1 MKFWFNG
8 EIFDSDDKVIAVD
21 DRGFMLGDGLFETV
35 LARNSLPLR
44 LSAHLQRL
52 RQGAELIDLQIGIS
66 NQELT
71 AAFAL
76 VLDANNADTGVLR
89 LTASRGTC
97 ERGLLPPP
105 QNEPC
110 LAITIAP
117 VPASKGEANA
127 IIATSFRRDEL
138 SPLSRCK
145 TLSYL
150 GNIVA
155 RQEAES
161 HGANEALL
169 LNTQKRLAE
178 ATIANLFLVV
188 GNRIFTPPVTDGALP
203 GTIRGEIL
211 AKFGAEEK
219 ELPITTL
226 GQASESFLTNSLGI
240 RPLLQ
245 VDGQPIGDG
254 MIGPIT
260 SHLMSVLP

>member
-8 EIFDSDDKVIAVD
+8 EIFNTEDKVIAVD
-21 DRGFMLGDGLFETV
+21 DRAFMLGDGLFETV
-35 LARNSLPLR
+35 LARDKVPLR

-52 RQGAELIDLQIGIS
+52 RQGAELIDLKIGI
-66 NQELT
+66 NNEELSS
-71 AAFAL
+71 AFAL
-76 VLDANNADTGVLR
+76 VLDANNLDEGVLR
-89 LTASRGTC
+89 LTVSRGTA
-97 ERGLLPPP
+97 ERGLLPPSE
-105 QNEPC
+105 NAPC
-110 LAITIAP
+110 LAITVNP
-117 VPASKGEANA
+117 VPPYKGETNA
-127 IIATSFRRDEL
+127 IISTSFRRDEL

-161 HGANEALL
+161 YGANEALL
-169 LNTQKRLAE
+169 LNTQKRLVE

-203 GTIRGEIL
+203 GTMRGEIL

-219 ELPITTL
+219 ELPVDIL
-226 GQASESFLTNSLGI
+226 GQASEGFLTNCLGL

-245 VDGQPIGDG
+245 VDGQTIGNG
-254 MIGPIT
+254 RVGPIT

>member
-1 MKFWFNG
+1 VKFWFNG
-8 EIFDSDDKVIAVD
+8 EIFDSEDKVIAVN
-21 DRGFMLGDGLFETV
+21 DRAFMLGDGLFETV
-35 LARNSLPLR
+35 LARDSVPLR

-52 RQGAELIDLQIGIS
+52 RQGAELIELQIGVNNDQLS
-66 NQELT
+66 

-76 VLDANNADTGVLR
+76 VLDANKVNKGVLR

-97 ERGLLPPP
+97 ERGLLPSP

-110 LAITIAP
+110 LAITVAP
-117 VPASKGEANA
+117 VPPFKGEANA

-161 HGANEALL
+161 QGANEALL

-178 ATIANLFLVV
+178 ATISNLFLVV
-188 GNRIFTPPVTDGALP
+188 GNRILTPPVTDGALP
-203 GTIRGEIL
+203 GTIRGVIL
-211 AKFGAEEK
+211 AEFGAEEK
-219 ELPITTL
+219 ELPVNTL
-226 GQASESFLTNSLGI
+226 DRASEGFLTNSLGI

-245 VDGQPIGDG
+245 VDGKTIGNG
-254 MIGPIT
+254 TIGPIT

>member
-8 EIFDSDDKVIAVD
+8 EIFDSENKVIAVD

-35 LARNSLPLR
+35 LARDSLPLR
-44 LSAHLQRL
+44 LPAHLQRL
-52 RQGAELIDLQIGIS
+52 RQGAELIDLQIGI
-66 NQELT
+66 NNEELSS
-71 AAFAL
+71 AFAL
-76 VLDANNADTGVLR
+76 VLNANNVDKGVLR
-89 LTASRGTC
+89 LTASRGAC
-97 ERGLLPPP
+97 ERGLLPSS

-110 LAITIAP
+110 LVITVTP
-117 VPASKGEANA
+117 VPPPKDEANA

-150 GNIVA
+150 GNVVA

-178 ATIANLFLVV
+178 ATIANLFLVI
-188 GNRIFTPPVTDGALP
+188 GNRILTPPVTDGALP

-219 ELPITTL
+219 ELPIKSL
-226 GQASESFLTNSLGI
+226 NKASEGFLTNSLGI
-240 RPLLQ
+240 RPLLK
-245 VDGQPIGDG
+245 VDGQTIGKG
-254 MIGPIT
+254 EIGPIT